1 VNFVSQN
8 FVVTAPAMHTALCYH
23 PRTLTDQVQG
33 KGFLQ
38 HCADAARGGSV
49 WLAVGIVFFVLGMS
63 RPSGA
68 FIGLGAAFIAIAI
81 TRKRRRR
88 SSDR

>member
-1 VNFVSQN
+1 MAKPTVDELMAADSWLNRSLAACVA
-8 FVVTAPAMHTALCYH
+8 V
-23 PRTLTDQVQG
+23 
-33 KGFLQ
+33 FL
-38 HCADAARGGSV
+38 AGAV
-49 WLAVGIVFFVLGMS
+49 WLYLQSHDTRATDTGVMGIVFFVLGMS

-88 SSDR
+88 SLDR